1 MHGSEGL
8 AGCQRERAMSSESML
23 LEGARRRFAETDT
36 AVLRELW
43 STDGRTDWAE
53 AALRDELIERGERP
67 EALDLIA
74 GRRADI
80 AANAP
85 PSSRELVWNY
95 GVAARIGTMAAVI
108 AWCLLE
114 RALIGS
120 TILAWLGST
129 AIVGAYAYLLTRR
142 TAAQARHPGAD
153 AVRFWAASQLILA
166 WFVVAICVI
175 GTLASI
181 FN

>member
-1 MHGSEGL
+1 MPS
-8 AGCQRERAMSSESML
+8 ERAL
-23 LEGARRRFAETDT
+23 LENARRRFAETDT
-36 AVLRELW
+36 QVLRELW

-53 AALRDELIERGERP
+53 AALRDELIERGERS
-67 EALDLIA
+67 ESLDLIA

-95 GVAARIGTMAAVI
+95 GVAARIGIMAAVV

-114 RALIGS
+114 GALVGS

-129 AIVGAYAYLLTRR
+129 AIVGTYAYLLTRR
-142 TAAQARHPGAD
+142 TAAQARYPGGTAF
-153 AVRFWAASQLILA
+153 RFWSAWQLIFA
-166 WFVVAICVI
+166 WFVVAIGVL

-181 FN
+181 FG

>member
-1 MHGSEGL
+1 M
-8 AGCQRERAMSSESML
+8 
-23 LEGARRRFAETDT
+23 
-36 AVLRELW
+36 
-43 STDGRTDWAE
+43 
-53 AALRDELIERGERP
+53 RDELIERGERP

-95 GVAARIGTMAAVI
+95 GVAARIGVMAAVI

-129 AIVGAYAYLLTRR
+129 AIVGTYAYLLTRR

-166 WFVVAICVI
+166 CVVVAICVI

-181 FN
+181 FY